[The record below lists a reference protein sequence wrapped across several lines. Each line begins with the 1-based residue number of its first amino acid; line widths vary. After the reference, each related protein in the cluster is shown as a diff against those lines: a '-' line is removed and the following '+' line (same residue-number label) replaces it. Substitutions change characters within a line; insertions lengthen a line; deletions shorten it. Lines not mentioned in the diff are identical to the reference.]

1 MDNESAKKASSYKK
15 GDLLRISSRNGA
27 SNWFVK
33 QIDDKSNSL
42 TLSGEHSNRPK
53 KLILDKIDFKNQ
65 FVSKIEKAEME
76 VREGEI
82 LRTSS
87 RMYEH
92 NIESNTDLKVKKIV
106 PGFLV
111 LKDGKKSILMI
122 KASLNGAPLKYGYTK
137 SLHTTSTKRYD
148 TTVSVLKPYQT
159 NKNNIFKI
167 NALSK
172 SSSIIVTED
181 KEKAIKYSHRET
193 NRGSSI
199 SADNYSGL
207 SIEAGNI
214 LNRISETTAVFSKQ
228 DYFKEAI
235 SNNKDYTQ
243 SKLNTDIADAL
254 ENGYLIKKD
263 YSLKKPL
270 IIYHLSNEKMKSKN
284 INLRLDFEL
293 EQNSSLKLIDFFS
306 DDSEKNFMNIFYN
319 FNLDKDAILKN
330 YKIDKSLNKNLKY
343 SFNNINQKQNS
354 ISETFIFSAGSDYF
368 KNEINCNLKG
378 EYSSAFI
385 NGIFSL
391 DDNKQHEIRTTI
403 NHLVE
408 NTKSYQLIKSV
419 LGKNTKSA
427 YQGRIYV
434 DSKAQKTDG
443 YQLSKAILLD
453 ETSEFNAKPE
463 LEIYADDV
471 KCSHGS
477 ASGSLDDNSIFY
489 LMSRGLNYKQAKGLL
504 INGFLLDVI
513 EKITDAEI
521 KDLLKKMIGLKK

>member
-1 MDNESAKKASSYKK
+1 MKEQ
-15 GDLLRISSRNGA
+15 L
-27 SNWFVK
+27 
-33 QIDDKSNSL
+33 
-42 TLSGEHSNRPK
+42 
-53 KLILDKIDFKNQ
+53 KIDFNKIKE
-65 FVSKIEKAEME
+65 VSNFSNRDIE
-76 VREGEI
+76 I
-82 LRTSS
+82 
-87 RMYEH
+87 
-92 NIESNTDLKVKKIV
+92 
-106 PGFLV
+106 
-111 LKDGKKSILMI
+111 KKSY
-122 KASLNGAPLKYGYTK
+122 LNKFIENGFPNRKQENWKFL
-137 SLHTTSTKRYD
+137 D
-148 TTVSVLKPYQT
+148 
-159 NKNNIFKI
+159 I
-167 NALSK
+167 NQ
-172 SSSIIVTED
+172 I
-181 KEKAIKYSHRET
+181 
-193 NRGSSI
+193 
-199 SADNYSGL
+199 
-207 SIEAGNI
+207 
-214 LNRISETTAVFSKQ
+214 
-228 DYFKEAI
+228 I
-235 SNNKDYTQ
+235 SNNISDLSFYNDYSIENKIDPSIFIDDLEHNKIIFINGRVEKIDFSYEDKKQIEIIEDSDTIDKSENNNSLIDLNIALSNKH
-243 SKLNTDIADAL
+243 SKI
-254 ENGYLIKKD
+254 LIKKG
-263 YSLKKPL
+263 YSFKKPL
-270 IIYHLSNEKMKSKN
+270 IIYHLTNEKMKSKN

-293 EQNSSLKLIDFFS
+293 EQNSTLKLIDFFS

-319 FNLDKDAILKN
+319 FDLDRDATLKN

-343 SFNNINQKQNS
+343 SFNNIDQKQNS
-354 ISETFIFSAGSDYF
+354 ISETFVFSAGSDYF

>member
-1 MDNESAKKASSYKK
+1 MKEQ
-15 GDLLRISSRNGA
+15 L
-27 SNWFVK
+27 
-33 QIDDKSNSL
+33 
-42 TLSGEHSNRPK
+42 
-53 KLILDKIDFKNQ
+53 KIDFN
-65 FVSKIEKAEME
+65 KIQEASNFSN
-76 VREGEI
+76 RDIEI
-82 LRTSS
+82 
-87 RMYEH
+87 
-92 NIESNTDLKVKKIV
+92 
-106 PGFLV
+106 
-111 LKDGKKSILMI
+111 KKSY
-122 KASLNGAPLKYGYTK
+122 LNKFIENGFPNRKQENWKFL
-137 SLHTTSTKRYD
+137 D
-148 TTVSVLKPYQT
+148 
-159 NKNNIFKI
+159 I
-167 NALSK
+167 NQ
-172 SSSIIVTED
+172 I
-181 KEKAIKYSHRET
+181 
-193 NRGSSI
+193 
-199 SADNYSGL
+199 
-207 SIEAGNI
+207 
-214 LNRISETTAVFSKQ
+214 
-228 DYFKEAI
+228 I
-235 SNNKDYTQ
+235 SNNISDLSFYNDYSIENKIDSSIFIDDLEHNKIIFINGRIEKIDFSYEDKKQIEIIEDSYTNDKSENNNSLIDLNIALSNKH
-243 SKLNTDIADAL
+243 SKI
-254 ENGYLIKKD
+254 LIKKG
-263 YSLKKPL
+263 YSFKKPL
-270 IIYHLSNEKMKSKN
+270 IIYHLTNEKMKSKN

-293 EQNSSLKLIDFFS
+293 EQNSTLKLIDFFS

-391 DDNKQHEIRTTI
+391 DENKQHEIRTTI